1 MKQCFFQ
8 RILGCFLLILSFLVG
23 AQESISQ
30 HLAQDVFAKCQFAIQ
45 ETAHLK
51 LSENSS
57 GDNERPHCFIGLMR
71 PDNLF
76 VDALTDIRIF
86 GKALY
91 AANRN
96 SYDVGFSQ
104 DTNGKWA
111 FAGTDLLLSS
121 KMLKA
126 SFMQELSESE
136 TLLVGY
142 QLIRG
147 NIAQGGPIT
156 VPGIRILRIAPEFL
170 VSVELNFQPTHYEKQ
185 NKDYKQLREAVSK
198 ELVDIVKSVQFAPGA
213 AGPTVRP
220 VISPINP

>member
-1 MKQCFFQ
+1 MRSRYVQSA
-8 RILGCFLLILSFLVG
+8 LWGFLLGFSLLACAGEKG
-23 AQESISQ
+23 AKP
-30 HLAQDVFAKCQFAIQ
+30 LAPVAFDQCQFSIQKSHHLDMRTTSNGSGEDSYCAI
-45 ETAHLK
+45 HLGIP
-51 LSENSS
+51 S
-57 GDNERPHCFIGLMR
+57 GVFLEASASVIVSGKGLFEK
-71 PDNLF
+71 DGN
-76 VDALTDIRIF
+76 
-86 GKALY
+86 
-91 AANRN
+91 
-96 SYDVGFSQ
+96 DVGFSQ

-170 VSVELNFQPTHYEKQ
+170 VSVELNFQPTHYEQQ
-185 NKDYKQLREAVSK
+185 NKGYKQLREAVSK